1 MKKLLFSTFV
11 IFGSAQLFIQS
22 VTLFIAGEYRQP
34 HLSQPASNIKND
46 LPVKL
51 KKPTGTMGNI
61 MKFETGTKSRAIAN
75 DISFTVLPYNIAKIS
90 GLQLFYDPYMGL
102 NSFGSFSTYNWRWRL
117 IE

>member
-22 VTLFIAGEYRQP
+22 VNLFIAGDNLSP
-34 HLSQPASNIKND
+34 HLSKPTSNINSD

-51 KKPTGTMGNI
+51 KKPTGTMNNI

-75 DISFTVLPYNIAKIS
+75 DFNFTVLPYNIAKIS
-90 GLQLFYDPYMGL
+90 GFQLFYDPGMNL
-102 NSFGSFSTYNWRWRL
+102 NSYGSFSTYNWRWRL
-117 IE
+117 VE